1 LSEQD
6 SAAFLSSHPLFRGF
20 PAQDLPWVL
29 SLLKKRSVQEGQT
42 LFECGQPGGSM
53 FIVEQGSVSVEV
65 MLDEQPP
72 RYKVLSVFGP
82 GDFFGEMSLI
92 EQAPRSAR
100 AVCLMPCLFY
110 ELDRSALDAIS
121 ARCSAGAVALLT
133 EILRTISSR
142 LRQSNTELALL
153 CDLSRLALR
162 PYPEEKLF
170 LREMLAETM
179 PHLGRGWSASA
190 WLYNYYNE
198 DLEQSAQ
205 SGEAFEV
212 PVRVLYSPV
221 NLPSAWEGEEVF
233 CAVMPGVKR
242 PDAFMFFRPPEPL
255 PVAARNRMAVTFQ
268 TLAHF
273 ADSVIDNIRSRKEQA
288 MRERLQARRQA

>member
-1 LSEQD
+1 MPEQESSD
-6 SAAFLSSHPLFRGF
+6 FLSSHPLFRAF
-20 PAQDLPWVL
+20 SAADMAWVA
-29 SLLKKRSVQEGQT
+29 SLLKKRSVQGGQT

-65 MLDEQPP
+65 MLDEEPP

-82 GDFFGEMSLI
+82 GDFFGEMALI

-100 AVCLMPCLFY
+100 AVCQMPCLFY
-110 ELDRSALDAIS
+110 ELDRAALDAIS
-121 ARCSAGAVALLT
+121 ERCSAGAVALLT
-133 EILRTISSR
+133 EVLRTISSR

-153 CDLSRLALR
+153 CDLSKLALK

-190 WLYNYYNE
+190 WIYNYYNE
-198 DLEQSAQ
+198 EMEQAAQ
-205 SGEAFEV
+205 SGEPFEA

-221 NLPSAWEGEEVF
+221 NLPSAWEGEEIF

-242 PDAFMFFRPPEPL
+242 PDAFIFFRPPEPL
-255 PVAARNRMAVTFQ
+255 SVAARNRMAVTFQ

-288 MRERLQARRQA
+288 MRERLQSRRQA